1 MLALLVLLGK
11 KPSIFQTTAKCGA
24 LCRSCVCVCV
34 RVPAWVCVCVCVWGC
49 VWMGGREVKGAT
61 SHFRSLPLES
71 AGGAGA
77 FQFKWCRLDGMAGS
91 FGVVWSCHMDGIVSY
106 GLKFD
111 KSNNS
116 RPQVL
121 PKHIAPRYFPTLL
134 KFVMQGDHIITGE
147 EHVPGLHQMFSGV
160 P

>member
-1 MLALLVLLGK
+1 
-11 KPSIFQTTAKCGA
+11 
-24 LCRSCVCVCV
+24 
-34 RVPAWVCVCVCVWGC
+34 
-49 VWMGGREVKGAT
+49 MGGREVKGAT

-77 FQFKWCRLDGMAGS
+77 FQFKWCKLDGMAGS

-134 KFVMQGDHIITGE
+134 KFVMLGDHIITGE